1 MVCIIPD
8 KFLQSA
14 GYSAAQLWGNG
25 CQYLTFP
32 CCLQPESKSVISL
45 VEREKGEKTLLTNQ
59 TTQEEDTLK
68 CCLFKM
74 RFFHLCARLVTKN
87 ISITACFLTVCEYF
101 HHDYVSLDSTT
112 VISNDCKTKIW
123 LSEVFL
129 LYLLDFILS
138 PWSLHFFF
146 YSDRFSSVKGS
157 TVTDWVQTAIFCS
170 AAEKKNHNG
179 ILSVEPDTDAISL
192 GPRKSK
198 NDEDHAHL
206 KKSAIRLGNISRMK
220 FNLSGVQN
228 CFKTICNRSSS
239 RSSVLFPFSTC

>member
-1 MVCIIPD
+1 M
-8 KFLQSA
+8 KEHFH
-14 GYSAAQLWGNG
+14 YSV
-25 CQYLTFP
+25 FP
-32 CCLQPESKSVISL
+32 YCVWIL
-45 VEREKGEKTLLTNQ
+45 
-59 TTQEEDTLK
+59 
-68 CCLFKM
+68 
-74 RFFHLCARLVTKN
+74 
-87 ISITACFLTVCEYF
+87 
-101 HHDYVSLDSTT
+101 TT
-112 VISNDCKTKIW
+112 VISNNCKTKIW

-138 PWSLHFFF
+138 LWSLNFF

-157 TVTDWVQTAIFCS
+157 TVTYWVQTAIFCS

-228 CFKTICNRSSS
+228 CYKTICNRSSS